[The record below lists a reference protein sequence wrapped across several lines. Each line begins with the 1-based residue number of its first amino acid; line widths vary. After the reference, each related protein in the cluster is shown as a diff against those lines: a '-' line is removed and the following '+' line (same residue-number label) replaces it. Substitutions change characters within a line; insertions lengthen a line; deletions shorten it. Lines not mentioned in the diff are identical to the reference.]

1 MSTAPIVL
9 TTMLY
14 RLKPVMPAWPPALK
28 ISGRALRT
36 MFTSG
41 FSTSRNK
48 KKGLADLKGEV
59 AVQSAH
65 NSETPL
71 EYMLRIMRDPTQP
84 TRRRDEM
91 ARAAAP
97 FVHAKLMPEKME
109 PKDSH
114 LLEMTSTELEAEL
127 VRKLKEWGYLPEFIE
142 RGWWLEPGER
152 SGLINNDGRTRS
164 RVRRLRDPPREVA
177 S

>member
-1 MSTAPIVL
+1 
-9 TTMLY
+9 
-14 RLKPVMPAWPPALK
+14 
-28 ISGRALRT
+28 
-36 MFTSG
+36 
-41 FSTSRNK
+41 
-48 KKGLADLKGEV
+48 
-59 AVQSAH
+59 
-65 NSETPL
+65 
-71 EYMLRIMRDPTQP
+71 MRDPTQP

-97 FVHAKLMPEKME
+97 FVHAKLMTEKME